1 MNSPT
6 SILAQAH
13 TLSQQQECDME
24 LTQGLEGPF
33 GVRRSEGRLWVATG
47 RAESRAG
54 GCQLCSLIDAHATV
68 LIKLKQPHT
77 EPCLGPGVGLLIRF
91 PRLPALPGFG
101 GFRDSM
107 AFKCSRSES
116 ECTRPEKI
124 PPCYYSVLTKTGPLS
139 GLLMTL

>member
-1 MNSPT
+1 
-6 SILAQAH
+6 
-13 TLSQQQECDME
+13 ME

-47 RAESRAG
+47 RAESKAG

-91 PRLPALPGFG
+91 PRLPGLPGFG

-116 ECTRPEKI
+116 EMHTAIEN
-124 PPCYYSVLTKTGPLS
+124 TT
-139 GLLMTL
+139 LLLFCFDKNGAFIRALNDFVVEHL